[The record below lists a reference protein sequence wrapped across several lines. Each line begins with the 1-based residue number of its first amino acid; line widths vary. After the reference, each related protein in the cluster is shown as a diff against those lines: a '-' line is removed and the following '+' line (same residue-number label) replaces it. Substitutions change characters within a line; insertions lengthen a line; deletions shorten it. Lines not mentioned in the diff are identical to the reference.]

1 MADMGDM
8 AGDMAELPPGPRTW
22 MPRERWDALVRG
34 EGCPLCLEL
43 AADVRVNEYGT
54 TVADLEVS
62 RLRLAANQS
71 VPGYC
76 VLISARHVRE
86 PYELPLAESAAFWRD
101 LLRAGQAL
109 ETVFG
114 ALKLNFE
121 LLGNAVPHLHG
132 HLKPRYYGDPAPER
146 PIHPDA
152 RRVLLTPAEYEQ
164 RAKQIRTA
172 LAG

>member
-1 MADMGDM
+1 
-8 AGDMAELPPGPRTW
+8 
-22 MPRERWDALVRG
+22 MPRARWEALVRG
-34 EGCPLCLEL
+34 EGCPLCRDL

-54 TVADLEVS
+54 TVADLEAS

-76 VLISARHVRE
+76 VLICARHVRE
-86 PYELPLAESAAFWRD
+86 PYELPPAESAAFFRD
-101 LLRAGQAL
+101 LLRAGRAL
-109 ETVFG
+109 ETAFG

-121 LLGNAVPHLHG
+121 IQGNAVPHLHC

-152 RRVLLTPAEYEQ
+152 RRVLLRPTEYERRVQ
-164 RAKQIRTA
+164 QIRAA

>member
-1 MADMGDM
+1 
-8 AGDMAELPPGPRTW
+8 
-22 MPRERWDALVRG
+22 V
-34 EGCPLCLEL
+34 
-43 AADVRVNEYGT
+43 DVRVNEYGT

-86 PYELPLAESAAFWRD
+86 PYELPPAEGEAFWRD
-101 LLRAGQAL
+101 LLRAGRAL
-109 ETVFG
+109 ETAFG
-114 ALKLNFE
+114 AIKMNFE
-121 LLGNAVPHLHG
+121 LLGNAVPHLHC

-152 RRVLLTPAEYEQ
+152 RRELLAPEEYARRVQ
-164 RAKQIRTA
+164 RIRAA